1 MKRASRHSRDLPD
14 AACEPRPIQR
24 IEQRSL
30 RRRHQDVG
38 PEHVR
43 LLKPEEAAVWNVRE
57 EVPGAAN
64 RDGPLARSARE
75 VDLGKDLLGQPV
87 MGAGGGERVE
97 VRGDEQRARRERV
110 RVADAL
116 ASAIGG
122 DELEEARTDALEPAL
137 LDESVREEA
146 SVAVG
151 AAQPLAQLGGGDGL
165 LAAPFEV
172 EDDFRLVLGESAFGF
187 NHDDTFE

>member
-1 MKRASRHSRDLPD
+1 
-14 AACEPRPIQR
+14 
-24 IEQRSL
+24 
-30 RRRHQDVG
+30 
-38 PEHVR
+38 
-43 LLKPEEAAVWNVRE
+43 
-57 EVPGAAN
+57 
-64 RDGPLARSARE
+64 
-75 VDLGKDLLGQPV
+75 

-151 AAQPLAQLGGGDGL
+151 AA
-165 LAAPFEV
+165 
-172 EDDFRLVLGESAFGF
+172 
-187 NHDDTFE
+187 